1 VLPAA
6 NASTKPGGP
15 FVTEPEP
22 IELSSRFASDVVI
35 VGGCGHAGLP
45 LAVAFAERGAK
56 VVSYDISDQAI
67 EAVNAGRLPF
77 HEPAVERSLRRTV
90 NAGRLT
96 ASADP
101 AVVAAAEHVIVI
113 ISDLD
118 EHAFGRPD
126 SIRAALARC
135 SDHFR
140 DDQILI
146 LRSITTP
153 GTTAIAEKMVASRGI
168 DMDVAFC
175 PDRIAEGMAM
185 TELFELPQ
193 IVASRTAR
201 GLERASRLFSR
212 LTPELIPM
220 TVEEAELAK
229 LFTNAWRYI
238 RFAAANQFY
247 LIASDIGLDYE
258 RIRQCLIRGY
268 PRAGDLARAGFAAG
282 PCLLKDTAGLARANP
297 SFTLGRA
304 AIAIN
309 QGMPGYL
316 VSKIELRYDLAAMT
330 VGVLGMAFK
339 GGSDDTRSSLA
350 YLLADLLAAKARD
363 VLCTDPLVTSDPD
376 LLPLEEVL
384 GRADLLVIGAPHPQY
399 RDLRTDTPVVDVWN
413 LRRQGVLG

>member
-1 VLPAA
+1 
-6 NASTKPGGP
+6 
-15 FVTEPEP
+15 VTEPEP
-22 IELSSRFASDVVI
+22 IELGSRFACDVVI

-56 VVSYDISDQAI
+56 VVSYDISDRAI

-77 HEPAVERSLRRTV
+77 HEPAVERSLRRAV
-90 NAGRLT
+90 NAGRLV

-118 EHAFGRPD
+118 EHASGRPD

-258 RIRQCLIRGY
+258 RIRQCLSRDY

-282 PCLLKDTAGLARANP
+282 PYLLKDTAGLARANP

-316 VSKIELRYDLAAMT
+316 MSKIELRYDLAAMT

-384 GRADLLVIGAPHPQY
+384 SRADLLVIGAPHPQY

>member
-1 VLPAA
+1 M
-6 NASTKPGGP
+6 
-15 FVTEPEP
+15 
-22 IELSSRFASDVVI
+22 II
-35 VGGCGHAGLP
+35 GGCGHVGLP
-45 LAVAFAERGAK
+45 LAVAFAERGAR
-56 VVSYDISDQAI
+56 VASYDIGAEAV
-67 EAVNAGRLPF
+67 EAVNDGRLPF
-77 HEPAVERSLRRTV
+77 REPAAELPLRRAV
-90 NAGRLT
+90 SAGRLV

-113 ISDLD
+113 ISGLD
-118 EHAFGRPD
+118 EHAPGQPD

-135 SDHFR
+135 SDQFR
-140 DDQILI
+140 DGQILI
-146 LRSITTP
+146 LRSVETP

-175 PDRIAEGMAM
+175 PDRTAEGQAM

-201 GLERASRLFSR
+201 GLERASRLFSM
-212 LTPELIPM
+212 LTPELVPM

-238 RFAAANQFY
+238 KFAAANQFY
-247 LIASDIGLDYE
+247 LIASDLGLDYE
-258 RIRQCLIRGY
+258 RIRRGLIRDY
-268 PRAGDLARAGFAAG
+268 PRARDLARAGFAAG
-282 PCLLKDTAGLARANP
+282 PCLLKDTAGLARANA

-309 QGMPGYL
+309 QGLPGYL
-316 VSKIELRYDLAAMT
+316 VSKIELRYDLTAIT

-350 YLLADLLAAKARD
+350 YLLADLLAAKARE
-363 VLCTDPLVTSDPD
+363 VLCTDPLISGDPN

-384 GRADLLVIGAPHPQY
+384 RRADLLVIGAPHPHY
-399 RDLRTDTPVVDVWN
+399 RDLQTDTPVVDIWN
-413 LRRQGVLG
+413 LRRQGVLA